1 MVLDITWRV
10 AAALIP
16 HKLRA
21 PGRHHPTLNYG
32 IRPIGAPSAARWLHR
47 RRPHDA
53 GSPPAARPRAVADR
67 LAILRLRELP
77 PAAEE
82 DIDDSVPEPALS

>member
-1 MVLDITWRV
+1 
-10 AAALIP
+10 
-16 HKLRA
+16 
-21 PGRHHPTLNYG
+21 
-32 IRPIGAPSAARWLHR
+32 
-47 RRPHDA
+47 
-53 GSPPAARPRAVADR
+53 VADR